1 MKDVAREGGSLGDA
15 FEFNCLLTAGRLL
28 GLELIPEHFL
38 ESVNHRVPPSTYA
51 QKERELLLSK
61 NGIKKKVKIG
71 VRPPESKMDSANI
84 PIHPNTR
91 ALARFSPDCRSSLLS
106 KRRCPR
112 YFLTVHFSDD
122 DTVNGSSTLENW
134 PQRKKRGACHF
145 YDQFCRKLP
154 RPRGLLG
161 LNISARAARRG
172 GE

>member
-15 FEFNCLLTAGRLL
+15 FEFNCLLTAGRLS
-28 GLELIPEHFL
+28 GLELIPEYFL
-38 ESVNHRVPPSTYA
+38 EISYS
-51 QKERELLLSK
+51 LFSS
-61 NGIKKKVKIG
+61 
-71 VRPPESKMDSANI
+71 ES
-84 PIHPNTR
+84 
-91 ALARFSPDCRSSLLS
+91 ARFSPDCRSSLLS